1 MKKKVIIIILELAV
15 IVAMLVALYMFRD
28 FGKTSIPRVEF
39 ADDDI
44 EINEP
49 VKEDEEMKGYLNIAL
64 FGVDSRGG
72 RIKEK
77 TRSDVMIIASINQ
90 DTGDIKL
97 VSVYRDTYLNL
108 STDKYQKCNAAYMYG
123 GPKQTINMLN
133 QNLDLDIKDFVTVGF
148 EGLRDAVDALGG
160 IMVDVSKSE
169 IVHLNNYQFTMAED
183 LDCDYTPVKEEGY
196 QLLDGLQAT
205 AYCRIRYTSGGDFKR
220 AERQREVIKAM
231 IDKAKQCDVETLVK
245 VVNEVAESGVVYTS
259 LDIQEM
265 LALVPDLAK
274 YKVVEEGGFPNADY
288 RSTGKLGS
296 DGDCVLALD
305 LVKNVEWLHEF
316 LFDDAHHEVSDTV
329 KTNSQYIRERIA
341 KYLPNM
347 KYPE

>member
-1 MKKKVIIIILELAV
+1 MKKKVIIIVLELAV

-28 FGKTSIPRVEF
+28 FGKTSIPRVVFE
-39 ADDDI
+39 DTDI

-72 RIKEK
+72 QIKEK
-77 TRSDVMIIASINQ
+77 TRSDVIIIASINQ
-90 DTGDIKL
+90 DTGEIKL

-108 STDKYQKCNAAYMYG
+108 STEKYQKCNAAYMYG
-123 GPKQTINMLN
+123 GPKQAINMLN
-133 QNLDLDIKDFVTVGF
+133 QNLDLDIQDFVTVGF

-160 IMVDVSKSE
+160 VMIDVSKSE
-169 IVHLNNYQFTMAED
+169 IVHLNNYQFTMSED

-196 QLLDGLQAT
+196 QLLDGLQAV

-231 IDKAKQCDVETLVK
+231 IEKAKESDVETLVK

-259 LDIQEM
+259 LDINKM
-265 LALVPDLAK
+265 LELVPDLAK
-274 YKVVEEGGFPNADY
+274 YKVVDEGGFPNEDY

-329 KTNSQYIRERIA
+329 KTNSQYIREKIA
-341 KYLPNM
+341 KYFPDM

>member
-28 FGKTSIPRVEF
+28 FGKTSIPRIEF

-44 EINEP
+44 TVNEP

-90 DTGDIKL
+90 DTGEIKL

-123 GPKQTINMLN
+123 GPKQAINMLN
-133 QNLDLDIKDFVTVGF
+133 QNLDLDIQDFVTVGF

-160 IMVDVSKSE
+160 VMIDVSKSE

-183 LDCDYTPVKEEGY
+183 MDIDYTPVKEEGY
-196 QLLDGLQAT
+196 QLLDGLQAV

-231 IDKAKQCDVETLVK
+231 IDKAKESDVETLVK

-259 LDIQEM
+259 LDIKQM
-265 LALVPDLAK
+265 LELVPDLAK
-274 YKVVEEGGFPNADY
+274 YKVVDEGGFPNSDY
-288 RSTGKLGS
+288 RGTGKLGS

-316 LFDDAHHEVSDTV
+316 LFDDSHHEASETV
-329 KTNSQYIRERIA
+329 QTNSQYIRDKIA
-341 KYLPNM
+341 KYFPDM
-347 KYPE
+347 KYPD